1 MCLASTHTWKI
12 DETRWNETTLGILT
26 FAGQRNFSGLF
37 HILVYMTKQK
47 AIQILSELIPYL
59 EETNN
64 DIGQIVTENDIKA
77 LKYILKDYVK

>member
-1 MCLASTHTWKI
+1 M
-12 DETRWNETTLGILT
+12 
-26 FAGQRNFSGLF
+26 
-37 HILVYMTKQK
+37 MTKQN

-59 EETNN
+59 EATNN

>member
-1 MCLASTHTWKI
+1 M
-12 DETRWNETTLGILT
+12 
-26 FAGQRNFSGLF
+26 
-37 HILVYMTKQK
+37 MTKQK

-59 EETNN
+59 ENTNR

>member
-1 MCLASTHTWKI
+1 MEDV
-12 DETRWNETTLGILT
+12 DETLWNETTLGILT
-26 FAGQRNFSGLF
+26 FLPVGENSPAFF
-37 HILVYMTKQK
+37 HIFYMMTKQK

-64 DIGQIVTENDIKA
+64 DIGEIVTENDIKA

>member
-1 MCLASTHTWKI
+1 MEAV
-12 DETRWNETTLGILT
+12 DETLWNETTLGILT
-26 FAGQRNFSGLF
+26 FLLAEEKFFSLF
-37 HILVYMTKQK
+37 YIFYMMTKQK

-64 DIGQIVTENDIKA
+64 DIGEIVTENDIKA